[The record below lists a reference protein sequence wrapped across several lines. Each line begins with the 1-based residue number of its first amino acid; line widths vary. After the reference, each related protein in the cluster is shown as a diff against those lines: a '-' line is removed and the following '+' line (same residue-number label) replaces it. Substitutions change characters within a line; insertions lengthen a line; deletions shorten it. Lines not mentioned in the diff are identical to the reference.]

1 MEMNKKEFE
10 ERLKAAQERLLK
22 LCNELEE
29 TLNKMSDEPDHDVIE
44 EEIYEEEVFTE
55 YRISHNI
62 SKLLLEDLHG
72 ILGWNKIK
80 FSRDTKILLNGFDYD
95 DLYNVDLD
103 RLLDIPKNNYEKFT
117 AWLIDVMIRL
127 ANKEILD
134 KGYATNLT
142 LVVLKALANL
152 QNQLLPNR
160 SLIMDVHSENYRI
173 IINRADTKLHTGNK
187 SYLQMEVFLDD
198 GVNDNDSETESILRA
213 PLDIASSETLSE
225 IINIDEQIISFDRII

>member
-29 TLNKMSDEPDHDVIE
+29 TLNKMSDEHDYDLIE
-44 EEIYEEEVFTE
+44 EEIYEEEVYTE

-72 ILGWNKIK
+72 ILGWDKIK
-80 FSRDTKILLNGFDYD
+80 FSRDMKILLNGFDS

-103 RLLDIPKNNYEKFT
+103 RLLNIPKNDYEKFT

-142 LVVLKALANL
+142 LVVLKSLANL
-152 QNQLLPNR
+152 QNQLLPNH

-198 GVNDNDSETESILRA
+198 GVNDYDSETDSILKA
-213 PLDIASSETLSE
+213 PLNIASSESLSD
-225 IINIDEQIISFDRII
+225 IINVDEQIISFERIL

>member
-29 TLNKMSDEPDHDVIE
+29 TLNKMSDEHDYDLI
-44 EEIYEEEVFTE
+44 EEIYEEEVYTE

-72 ILGWNKIK
+72 ILGWDKIK
-80 FSRDTKILLNGFDYD
+80 FSRDMKILLNGFDS

-103 RLLDIPKNNYEKFT
+103 RLLNIPKNDYEKFT

-142 LVVLKALANL
+142 LVVLKSLANL
-152 QNQLLPNR
+152 QNQLLPNH

-198 GVNDNDSETESILRA
+198 GVNDYDSETDSILKA
-213 PLDIASSETLSE
+213 PLNIASSESLSD
-225 IINIDEQIISFDRII
+225 IINIDEQIISFERIL